1 MILDTETQYLDQILS
16 IEESEALMSKITGQD
31 KQLMIKHLRELSKL
45 SMKANI
51 KHHTVIEKHISL
63 STDLT
68 KFMKEDRAK
77 IDRLNN
83 VIDMKQRE
91 IDELNSKNMDL
102 LWDAAQMEKELITI
116 KKEIEDDEVKAAQVQ
131 KTLKQYYKKEST
143 DN

>member
-1 MILDTETQYLDQILS
+1 MT
-16 IEESEALMSKITGQD
+16 KINKID
-31 KQLMIKHLRELSKL
+31 KDKVIQHLREISKL

-51 KHHTVIEKHISL
+51 KHHTVIEKNL
-63 STDLT
+63 SHTIEIT

-116 KKEIEDDEVKAAQVQ
+116 KKEIEEDEVKAAQVQ
-131 KTLKQYYKKEST
+131 KTLKRYFKKEST

>member
-1 MILDTETQYLDQILS
+1 MTKINRIERETMIQN
-16 IEESEALMSKITGQD
+16 
-31 KQLMIKHLRELSKL
+31 LRELSKL

-51 KHHTVIEKHISL
+51 KHHTVIEKNL
-63 STDLT
+63 SHTIEIT

-83 VIDMKQRE
+83 VIDIKQRE

-116 KKEIEDDEVKAAQVQ
+116 KKEIEEDEVKAAQVQ
-131 KTLKQYYKKEST
+131 KTLKRYFKKEST

>member
-1 MILDTETQYLDQILS
+1 MT
-16 IEESEALMSKITGQD
+16 KINKID
-31 KQLMIKHLRELSKL
+31 KDKVIQHLREISKL

-51 KHHTVIEKHISL
+51 KHHTVIEKNL
-63 STDLT
+63 SHTIEIT

-83 VIDMKQRE
+83 VIDIKQRE

-102 LWDAAQMEKELITI
+102 LWDAARMEKELITI
-116 KKEIEDDEVKAAQVQ
+116 KKEIEEDEVKAAQVQ
-131 KTLKQYYKKEST
+131 KTLKRYFKKEST

>member
-1 MILDTETQYLDQILS
+1 MTKINRMDRET
-16 IEESEALMSKITGQD
+16 
-31 KQLMIKHLRELSKL
+31 MIKHLREISKL

-51 KHHTVIEKHISL
+51 KHHTVIEKNL
-63 STDLT
+63 SHTIEIT

-83 VIDMKQRE
+83 VIDIKQRE

-116 KKEIEDDEVKAAQVQ
+116 KKEIEEDELKAAQVQ
-131 KTLKQYYKKEST
+131 KNLKKYFKKEST

>member
-1 MILDTETQYLDQILS
+1 MTKINKIDKDKMIQ
-16 IEESEALMSKITGQD
+16 
-31 KQLMIKHLRELSKL
+31 HLREISKL

-51 KHHTVIEKHISL
+51 KHHTVIEKNL
-63 STDLT
+63 SHTIEIT

-83 VIDMKQRE
+83 VIDIKQRE

-116 KKEIEDDEVKAAQVQ
+116 KKEIKEDELKAAQVQ
-131 KTLKQYYKKEST
+131 KNLKKYFKKEST

>member
-1 MILDTETQYLDQILS
+1 MAKITEQDRSLMIL
-16 IEESEALMSKITGQD
+16 
-31 KQLMIKHLRELSKL
+31 HLRDLSKRTIN
-45 SMKANI
+45 ANA
-51 KHHTVIEKHISL
+51 KHSKNIQKQIDHTIE
-63 STDLT
+63 LT
-68 KFMKEDRAK
+68 KIIKEDRAQ
-77 IDRLNN
+77 IQRLNN
-83 VIDMKQRE
+83 VIDIKQRE